1 MGASTE
7 IEAKFDAGPG
17 WQLPE
22 LDGVVVHDVAA
33 TELVAV
39 YWDTTDR
46 RLDAWGVTLR
56 RRVADDEHTEWTVK
70 LPLPGSG
77 DGVQRRQE
85 VNVDDAGET
94 PPAEL
99 RTLVTAMTR
108 GAELEPIAELRT
120 ERRRHHAGNDLW
132 SDAVEITDDRVT
144 SHVDGRPGPEFRQ
157 VEVELLD
164 HDAQDVMDS
173 VVDALRDAGL
183 RSSADASKL
192 RRVLGSTSVGS
203 PRDIDDADSIRGLAA
218 SSIGRS
224 LDRIV
229 RTDPWIR
236 SADDVEAVH
245 TCRKAVRRL
254 RSDLRTLRKVL
265 DAELTDPLRDELKWF
280 GGLLGAVRDLHVLR
294 EQIMELTDDA
304 AMPRSET
311 GALLAELDA
320 QLVIER
326 GHLLSAMAG
335 DRYLALISRT
345 TEFEHHVPLRLGT
358 DPDDPTEGAL
368 ATAGR
373 RAWKKVDRAR
383 RRAERRPSAERLHTL
398 RKKVKRAT
406 AAAQLAKEA
415 AEATGTKQRRKS
427 AKKFARTAGTLKDQ
441 LGDLHDA
448 DVLVTWLD
456 EHARSLEPD
465 AAYRAGRLRE
475 LAVQRRHELVDEW
488 HDAWDDLDRRR
499 RRRWMR

>member
-1 MGASTE
+1 MGSTLE
-7 IEAKFDAGPG
+7 IEAKFDAAPG
-17 WQLPE
+17 WQIPALG
-22 LDGVVVHDVAA
+22 GVVAREVAA

-39 YWDTTDR
+39 YWDTADR
-46 RLDAWGVTLR
+46 RLDDWGVTLR
-56 RRVADDEHTEWTVK
+56 RRVADDEHAEWTVK

-85 VNVDDAGET
+85 VNVDGAAEN

-99 RTLVTAMTR
+99 QTLVTAMVR

-120 ERRRHHAGNDLW
+120 ERCRQRAGDDLW

-144 SHVDGRPGPEFRQ
+144 SRVEGRPGPAFRQ
-157 VEVELLD
+157 IEVELLD

-183 RSSADASKL
+183 RSSPDASKL
-192 RRVLGSTSVGS
+192 RRVLGSTSAGS
-203 PRDIDDADSIRGLAA
+203 TRELDDAGSMRGLAA
-218 SSIGRS
+218 TSIGRS

-229 RTDPWIR
+229 RADPWIR
-236 SADDVEAVH
+236 LADDVEAVH
-245 TCRKAVRRL
+245 ACRKAVRRL

-265 DAELTDPLRDELKWF
+265 DAELTEPLRDELKWF
-280 GGLLGAVRDLHVLR
+280 GGLLGEVRDLHVLR
-294 EQIMELTDDA
+294 EQIVELADDA
-304 AMPRSET
+304 AVPRAEVDPIV
-311 GALLAELDA
+311 AELDA
-320 QLVIER
+320 QLAIER

-358 DPDDPTEGAL
+358 DADDPTEGAV

-383 RRAERRPSAERLHTL
+383 RRADRGASPERLHTL
-398 RKKVKRAT
+398 RKKLKRAR
-406 AAAQLAKEA
+406 AAAQLAKDA
-415 AEATGTKQRRKS
+415 ADATGTKQRRKS
-427 AKKFARTAGTLKDQ
+427 AKKFARAAGSLKDQ

-448 DVLVTWLD
+448 DVLVAWLD

-465 AAYRAGRLRE
+465 AAYCAGRLRE
-475 LAVQRRHELVDEW
+475 HAVQRRHELGAEW
-488 HDAWDDLDRRR
+488 RAAWDDLDRRR

>member
-1 MGASTE
+1 MGSKLE
-7 IEAKFDAGPG
+7 IEAKFDADAD
-17 WQLPE
+17 WRLPE
-22 LDGVVVHDVAA
+22 PDGVVTHDLAT

-39 YWDTTDR
+39 YWDTVDR
-46 RLDAWGVTLR
+46 RLDDWGVTLR
-56 RRVADDEHTEWTVK
+56 RRVADDEHVEWTVK
-70 LPLPGSG
+70 LPVPGSG

-85 VNVDDAGET
+85 LNVDDACET

-108 GAELEPIAELRT
+108 GTELAPIAELRT
-120 ERRRHHAGNDLW
+120 ERRRQRVGDDLW

-144 SHVDGRPGPEFRQ
+144 SRVQGRPGPSFRQ
-157 VEVELLD
+157 IEVELLD

-183 RSSADASKL
+183 KSSTDASKL
-192 RRVLGSTSVGS
+192 RRVLGAATGTRREELEDAGS
-203 PRDIDDADSIRGLAA
+203 MRGLTAT
-218 SSIGRS
+218 SIGRS

-236 SADDVEAVH
+236 LADDVEAVH

-265 DAELTDPLRDELKWF
+265 DAELTEPLRDELKWF
-280 GGLLGAVRDLHVLR
+280 GALLGEVRDLHVLR
-294 EQIMELTDDA
+294 EQLVELADDA
-304 AMPRSET
+304 RIPV
-311 GALLAELDA
+311 AELDPIVAALDA
-320 QLVIER
+320 QLAIER
-326 GHLLSAMAG
+326 GHLLSAMEG
-335 DRYLALISRT
+335 DRYLALISRA

-358 DPDDPTEGAL
+358 DAEDPTEGAV

-373 RAWKKVDRAR
+373 RAWKTVDRAR
-383 RRAERRPSAERLHTL
+383 HRVDRRSSSERLHTL
-398 RKKVKRAT
+398 RKKVKRAR
-406 AAAQLAKEA
+406 AAAQLAKDA
-415 AEATGTKQRRKS
+415 AEASGSKQRRKS
-427 AKKFARTAGTLKDQ
+427 AKKFAKAAGSLKDQ

-448 DVLVTWLD
+448 DVLVAWLD

-465 AAYRAGRLRE
+465 AAYCAGQLRE
-475 LAVQRRHELVDEW
+475 HALQRRHELDREW
-488 HDAWDDLDRRR
+488 VEAWDDLDRKR